1 MEPLEPEKTIEEY
14 EKQFSKESE
23 RTHFQ
28 GLRTFVSGATRSP
41 LDDKLQYSGFISPIV
56 LKRYAEYMHRHRLQS
71 DGELRDADN
80 WQKGIPDD
88 SAFDSMLRHVMDIWL
103 YGRDF
108 GAEATEEKLES
119 LCAIIFNASV
129 LIFNQEKKN
138 ATSTKRTN
146 RRCCKCGMTLDVS
159 SVTGPAGVYCASC
172 YFGYGHEEV
181 TDANTP

>member
-1 MEPLEPEKTIEEY
+1 MPVR
-14 EKQFSKESE
+14 QFS
-23 RTHFQ
+23 T
-28 GLRTFVSGATRSP
+28 GATRSP
-41 LDDKLQYSGFISPIV
+41 LAGKLQYSGFISPIV

-103 YGRDF
+103 YSRDF

-129 LIFNQEKKN
+129 LIYNQEKKSAN
-138 ATSTKRTN
+138 PTRRPRKR
-146 RRCCKCGMTLDVS
+146 
-159 SVTGPAGVYCASC
+159 
-172 YFGYGHEEV
+172 
-181 TDANTP
+181 